1 MLKKSIT
8 FFALLMVALIVSFG
22 FIQLLED
29 PNADVSPLIGNGNV
43 ADTTP
48 PAGFPYPTQFNFNYS
63 AVGGMNAGTVGAM
76 YLNGYYYFNRW
87 NSTMMYRYLPNGP
100 GGGPGTKFDSL
111 TYVGSCRDLTT
122 DGTYLYA
129 GPASTVLYR
138 LDPTTG
144 ATLKT
149 FTLAGG
155 ASRGMAWDPN
165 RKGFWNT
172 NFGGNIFFHDTNG
185 VLQKTITSTL
195 LGKYGLGFDSTS
207 TPGTAFLWAWD
218 QTSTSTAGAYKFNI
232 LTGALANTYI
242 FTLPGV
248 SIGSAGGAEVLAKDG
263 KLLLL
268 CNYQNVAMCGYKLA
282 DIAPPVPTG
291 SWSEQ
296 TSGLTTALYS
306 VSAVTNAVAWVGG
319 AGSKVLRTT
328 NAGQNWVNAAGD
340 LPTAQDVYCVWGID
354 VNNCIIT
361 TSPAAGTYIYKTTNG
376 GTNWTQTLFQATGFM
391 DGFYFLNATTGF
403 AYGDPVGT
411 RWSLFKTTNAG
422 TTWDSTGL
430 YIPAGGLAGWNN
442 AMFGIGTKIWFGTN
456 GTPLWYSANS
466 GSTWTSQTTPAIN
479 QYAIWFNN
487 DNVGLCGGANLNVTT
502 NGGVNWTALT
512 SIGTGN
518 VSGITGA
525 ATSWWFTRQATAVN
539 YSSNNGTSWT
549 AQYTAPAGSFYHLTL
564 SRSGAT
570 IWGVRANGGISRYG
584 QTTGI
589 TPVNSEVPSAYN
601 LSQNYPNPFNPV
613 TKISYSLP
621 ENGFVK
627 LTVYDALGRT
637 VSNLV
642 NENKVAGIYSV
653 DFNAVS
659 LPSGVYFYRLEV
671 NGFSETMKMLIIK

>member
-1 MLKKSIT
+1 MKNSGYSQFGVISVLFLVLFSVNFNLNAQTPQFYNSNNGTSYNSFPLNVPAGKMVQTLIAAGEFNQPAPAPSGNIT
-8 FFALLMVALIVSFG
+8 KFYLLISPGYPLGPATYTSFRILFSQAAITVLPSGSFYSGTWDTVYMRANVTLSAAADTWLAITLDHPYPYNPALGLIVQ
-22 FIQLLED
+22 IEQ
-29 PNADVSPLIGNGNV
+29 
-43 ADTTP
+43 
-48 PAGFPYPTQFNFNYS
+48 
-63 AVGGMNAGTVGAM
+63 
-76 YLNGYYYFNRW
+76 
-87 NSTMMYRYLPNGP
+87 
-100 GGGPGTKFDSL
+100 
-111 TYVGSCRDLTT
+111 C
-122 DGTYLYA
+122 
-129 GPASTVLYR
+129 
-138 LDPTTG
+138 G
-144 ATLKT
+144 ATG
-149 FTLAGG
+149 TLTGY
-155 ASRGMAWDPN
+155 SV
-165 RKGFWNT
+165 K
-172 NFGGNIFFHDTNG
+172 
-185 VLQKTITSTL
+185 Q
-195 LGKYGLGFDSTS
+195 TS
-207 TPGTAFLWAWD
+207 TPGVGRRSYSSGTCPYVYGGLT
-218 QTSTSTAGAYKFNI
+218 TSVVNCGI
-232 LTGALANTYI
+232 D
-242 FTLPGV
+242 V
-248 SIGSAGGAEVLAKDG
+248 GSS
-263 KLLLL
+263 
-268 CNYQNVAMCGYKLA
+268 
-282 DIAPPVPTG
+282 VPSG
-291 SWSEQ
+291 SWTEQ

-306 VSAVTNAVAWVGG
+306 VSAVNDAVAWVGG
-319 AGSKVLRTT
+319 AGSKVLRTINSGST
-328 NAGQNWVNAAGD
+328 WTNAAGN
-340 LPTAQDVYCVWGID
+340 LPAAQDVYCVWGFD
-354 VNNCIIT
+354 ANNCVIT

-376 GTNWTQTLFQATGFM
+376 GTNWTQTFFQAGGFM
-391 DGFYFLNATTGF
+391 DGFYFYDSNTGF

-411 RWSLFKTTNAG
+411 RWSLFKTTNG
-422 TTWDSTGL
+422 GVNWDSTGC
-430 YIPAGGLAGWNN
+430 YVPAGGLAGWNN
-442 AMFGIGTKIWFGTN
+442 AMFGRGPKIWFGTN
-456 GTPLWYSANS
+456 GTPLWYTPNGGLS
-466 GSTWTSQTTPAIN
+466 WTSQTTPAIN
-479 QYAIWFNN
+479 QYAIWFND
-487 DNVGLCGGANLNVTT
+487 DNVGLSGGANLNVTT